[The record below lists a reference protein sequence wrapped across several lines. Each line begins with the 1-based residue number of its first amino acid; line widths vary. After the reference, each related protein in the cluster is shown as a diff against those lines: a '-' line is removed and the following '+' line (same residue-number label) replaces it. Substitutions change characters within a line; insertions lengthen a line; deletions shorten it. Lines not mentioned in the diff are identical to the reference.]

1 MESPLVVLFEIT
13 NAFDSLG
20 IDYVLVGSMASSV
33 HGEYR
38 ASGDIDLVAEIQP
51 EHIGLLVSRLER
63 TFYFYIDDLSIRRA
77 IAHGRKF
84 NVIHLSAIFKVDV
97 FAASTSLGKQ
107 QLVRKQLYELDP
119 GMPERV
125 WVATAEDTILAKL
138 HWHRIGGEVSEL
150 QWRDVRGI
158 IGTRGDQLDLEY
170 LQHWAEREG
179 LNDLLERALT
189 ESQPQ

>member
-20 IDYVLVGSMASSV
+20 IDYVVVGSLASSI

-38 ASGDIDLVAEIQP
+38 ASGDIDMVAEIQP
-51 EHIGLLVSRLER
+51 EHIGRLVSCLEK
-63 TFYFYIDDLSIRRA
+63 TFYIDDLAVRRA

-97 FAASTSLGKQ
+97 FAASTNLGKQ
-107 QLVRKQLYELDP
+107 QLARRQLYELDP

-138 HWHRIGGEVSEL
+138 HWYRIGGEVSEL

-170 LQHWAEREG
+170 LQRWAEQEG

-189 ESQPQ
+189 ESQLQ

>member
-1 MESPLVVLFEIT
+1 MESPLVVLSEIT

-20 IDYVLVGSMASSV
+20 INYVLVGSMASSI

-38 ASGDIDLVAEIQP
+38 ASGDIDMVAEIQS
-51 EHIGLLVSRLER
+51 EHIGQLVSRLEK
-63 TFYFYIDDLSIRRA
+63 TFYIDDLSVRRA

-107 QLVRKQLYELDP
+107 QLARRQLYELDP

-138 HWHRIGGEVSEL
+138 HWYRIGGEVSEL

-170 LQHWAEREG
+170 LQRWAGREG

-189 ESQPQ
+189 ESQDQ

>member
-1 MESPLVVLFEIT
+1 MENPLVVLFEIT

-20 IDYVLVGSMASSV
+20 IDYVVVGSIASSI

-38 ASGDIDLVAEIQP
+38 ASGDIDMVAEIQQ
-51 EHIGLLVSRLER
+51 EHIERLVSRLE
-63 TFYFYIDDLSIRRA
+63 THFYIDDLSVRRA
-77 IAHGRKF
+77 IARGLKF

-107 QLVRKQLYELDP
+107 QLARRQLYKLDP
-119 GMPERV
+119 EMPEQV
-125 WVATAEDTILAKL
+125 WVATPEDTILAKL
-138 HWHRIGGEVSEL
+138 HWYRIGGEVSEL

-158 IGTRGDQLDLEY
+158 IGTRGNQLDLEY
-170 LQHWAEREG
+170 LQRWAEREG

-189 ESQPQ
+189 ESQP

>member
-38 ASGDIDLVAEIQP
+38 ASGDIDIVAEIQP
-51 EHIGLLVSRLER
+51 EHIDRLVSRLER
-63 TFYFYIDDLSIRRA
+63 TFYIDDLSVRRA
-77 IAHGRKF
+77 IDHGRKF

-107 QLVRKQLYELDP
+107 QLARKQLYELDP

-138 HWHRIGGEVSEL
+138 HWYRIGGEVSEL

-170 LQHWAEREG
+170 LKRWADQER
-179 LNDLLERALT
+179 LDDLLERALT
-189 ESQPQ
+189 ESHP

>member
-13 NAFDSLG
+13 NAFESLG
-20 IDYVLVGSMASSV
+20 IDYVLVGSMASSI

-38 ASGDIDLVAEIQP
+38 ASGAIDLVAEIQP
-51 EHIGLLVSRLER
+51 EHIGRLVSRLEK
-63 TFYFYIDDLSIRRA
+63 TFYIDGLSVRRA

-84 NVIHLSAIFKVDV
+84 NVIHFSAIFKVDV

-107 QLVRKQLYELDP
+107 QLARRQLYELDQ

-138 HWHRIGGEVSEL
+138 HWYRIGGEVSEL

-170 LQHWAEREG
+170 LQRWAEREG

-189 ESQPQ
+189 E

>member
-1 MESPLVVLFEIT
+1 MENPLVVLFEIT

-20 IDYVLVGSMASSV
+20 IDYVVVGSIASSI
-33 HGEYR
+33 HGEFR
-38 ASGDIDLVAEIQP
+38 ASGDIDIVAQIQHEHVEPLV
-51 EHIGLLVSRLER
+51 RTLE
-63 TFYFYIDDLSIRRA
+63 THFYIDDLSVRRA

-107 QLVRKQLYELDP
+107 QLARRQLYKLDP
-119 GMPERV
+119 EIQEHV

-138 HWHRIGGEVSEL
+138 HWYRIGGEVSEL

-158 IGTRGDQLDLEY
+158 IGTRGAQLDLGY
-170 LQHWAEREG
+170 LRRWAEREG
-179 LNDLLERALT
+179 LSDLLERALT
-189 ESQPQ
+189 ESQHL